1 MARQML
7 CIVDSIVF
15 VLNWSHLSH
24 FQIVT
29 ITVRFN
35 LYIVVPNKVTGT
47 TQVTQFYYLTKDK
60 FIHLSSI
67 TYGPS
72 YSLQSL
78 CAYVCVKE
86 EAGASCSVKSTSL
99 LYTVTSSR
107 LNAPLPEQQGCES
120 VYALPSRWDTKILIQ
135 KHKDKCCK
143 NMSNI

>member
-1 MARQML
+1 MSESEFH
-7 CIVDSIVF
+7 DYGSI
-15 VLNWSHLSH
+15 
-24 FQIVT
+24 
-29 ITVRFN
+29 
-35 LYIVVPNKVTGT
+35 TGT
-47 TQVTQFYYLTKDK
+47 TQVTQLYYLTKDK

-78 CAYVCVKE
+78 CAHVCVKE

-120 VYALPSRWDTKILIQ
+120 VYALPSR
-135 KHKDKCCK
+135 
-143 NMSNI
+143 